1 MLMLT
6 IQSQFF
12 AQLSNTSRRY
22 AKSDDVLG
30 KRQRLRDAHDDMTD
44 CNTNAK
50 RPRHDFNAKR
60 GGPGDKRGGDG
71 NTAA

>member
-1 MLMLT
+1 M
-6 IQSQFF
+6 
-12 AQLSNTSRRY
+12 
-22 AKSDDVLG
+22 LG

-71 NTAA
+71 NNAA